1 MKDQSETNRLFFLL
15 AISVVQILI
24 SSLLLNYL
32 SMENWSAVFAEDSE
46 GYILAARFFSGL
58 DAPPESLQLLK
69 YRLFSPLIPLLASLI
84 GRIVPLEYAFFI
96 LNCFLWIAAVY
107 LVYRLSEM
115 LLNPQL
121 AYCSALLFATSL
133 PLIVW
138 GLPIMV
144 DMASFFMAALSC
156 LLIING
162 SHKKAAWPLL
172 ALTLALAILTK
183 PNLISLVLFFVFYA
197 GGGKEYGKAVLVTGV
212 SLSLVGGIYLLLGL
226 RLEDFLTLGYL
237 RHRGPVYVANA
248 LVFCFHWGLPLAAW
262 GFTAA
267 QKHRSFYLTYLLSA
281 FGCYLAFVHN
291 PRLLFITFP
300 AVLPLVV
307 QGMEL
312 LTRETA
318 RRWSLHPQRFLTS
331 LTVGYMLTSNIL
343 AALYLYITRVL
354 QYRSVESITN
364 FPG

>member
-1 MKDQSETNRLFFLL
+1 MKDQPETNRLFFLL
-15 AISVVQILI
+15 AISVVQIVI

-69 YRLFSPLIPLLASLI
+69 YRLFSPLVPFLASLI
-84 GRIVPLEYAFFI
+84 GRIVPLEYAFLI
-96 LNCFLWIAAVY
+96 LNCFFWISTVY
-107 LVYRLSEM
+107 LVYRLSEI

-121 AYCSALLFATSL
+121 AYCCALLFATSL

-138 GLPIMV
+138 GLPVMV
-144 DMASFFMAALSC
+144 DMASFFMIALSC
-156 LLIING
+156 LQIING
-162 SHKKAAWPLL
+162 SHKQAVWLP
-172 ALTLALAILTK
+172 LTLALALLTK
-183 PNLISLVLFFVFYA
+183 PNLISLVLFFAFYA
-197 GGGKEYGKAVLVTGV
+197 GLGKEYGKAVLVTAV
-212 SLSLVGGIYLLLGL
+212 SLSLAGGIYLLLGL

-248 LVFCFHWGLPLAAW
+248 FVFCFHWGLPLAAW
-262 GFTAA
+262 GFVAA
-267 QKHRSFYLTYLLSA
+267 KKHRSFYRTYLLSA

-291 PRLLFITFP
+291 PRLLFIVFP
-300 AVLPLVV
+300 AALPLVV

-318 RRWSLHPQRFLTS
+318 RRWSLEPQRSLTS

-343 AALYLYITRVL
+343 AAIYLYITRVL
-354 QYRSVESITN
+354 QYRSVESLTSLLH
-364 FPG
+364 

>member
-32 SMENWSAVFAEDSE
+32 SMENWSTVFAEDSE

-96 LNCFLWIAAVY
+96 LNCFFWIATVY

-121 AYCSALLFATSL
+121 AYCCALLFATSL

-144 DMASFFMAALSC
+144 DMASFFMAALNC
-156 LLIING
+156 LVIVNG
-162 SHKKAAWPLL
+162 SLKKAAWLPL
-172 ALTLALAILTK
+172 ALTLAL
-183 PNLISLVLFFVFYA
+183 PNP
-197 GGGKEYGKAVLVTGV
+197 T
-212 SLSLVGGIYLLLGL
+212 LSPSCCFSCSMPDGEKNTERQCWL
-226 RLEDFLTLGYL
+226 RLFHCRWLEGFI
-237 RHRGPVYVANA
+237 
-248 LVFCFHWGLPLAAW
+248 FCSG
-262 GFTAA
+262 
-267 QKHRSFYLTYLLSA
+267 
-281 FGCYLAFVHN
+281 
-291 PRLLFITFP
+291 
-300 AVLPLVV
+300 
-307 QGMEL
+307 
-312 LTRETA
+312 
-318 RRWSLHPQRFLTS
+318 
-331 LTVGYMLTSNIL
+331 
-343 AALYLYITRVL
+343 
-354 QYRSVESITN
+354 
-364 FPG
+364 